1 MKNRVKTF
9 KNTEFGR
16 VRTVIIDG
24 EPWFVGKDIAV
35 ILGYA
40 KPENAIA
47 SHVEKEDKTT
57 TLIQGTGS
65 NYKSKTTIINE
76 SGFYSLVIS
85 SKMPRAKDFKRWV
98 TSEILPTI
106 RKTGGY
112 VNNEDLFVETYLPFA
127 DEPVKNL
134 FRLQMKVINQ
144 LNNRVKHD
152 EPLVEFAN
160 QVSESENFIDMNA
173 MAKLAFDNDIRI
185 GRNRLFR
192 WLRNKGILM
201 SDNIPYQKYIDS
213 GYFVV
218 KETVVDV
225 GMFTKTHQQTL
236 VTGKGQLYIIGRL
249 KNEFGEVY

>member
-1 MKNRVKTF
+1 MKNYVKIF
-9 KNTEFGR
+9 KNKELGR

-24 EPWFVGKDIAV
+24 ELWFVGKDVSV

-47 SHVEKEDKTT
+47 AHVENEDKTT

-76 SGFYSLVIS
+76 SGFYSLVLS
-85 SKMPRAKDFKRWV
+85 SKMPRAKDFKHWV

-112 VNNEDLFVETYLPFA
+112 VNDEDLFVETYLPFA

-144 LNNRVKHD
+144 INDRIRHD

-160 QVSESENFIDMNA
+160 QVAESENFIDINA
-173 MAKLAFDNDIRI
+173 MAKLAFANDIRI

-192 WLRNKGILM
+192 WLRSKKILM

-213 GYFVV
+213 GYFMV

-225 GMFTKTHQQTL
+225 GMFTKIRQQTL
-236 VTGKGQLYIIGRL
+236 VT
-249 KNEFGEVY
+249 

>member
-1 MKNRVKTF
+1 MKNNVKIF
-9 KNTEFGR
+9 ENTEFGS
-16 VRTVIIDG
+16 VRTIEENGRILFCGSDV
-24 EPWFVGKDIAV
+24 ARA
-35 ILGYA
+35 LGYRSPKDA
-40 KPENAIA
+40 ISAHCKGAVKHRILTNGGVQALSFIPEGDLYRLVVHSRLPSA
-47 SHVEKEDKTT
+47 EKFE
-57 TLIQGTGS
+57 
-65 NYKSKTTIINE
+65 
-76 SGFYSLVIS
+76 
-85 SKMPRAKDFKRWV
+85 RWIFDEV
-98 TSEILPTI
+98 LPTI

-144 LNNRVKHD
+144 LNDRIRHD
-152 EPLVEFAN
+152 EPLVKFAN
-160 QVSESENFIDMNA
+160 QVAESENFIDMNA
-173 MAKLAFDNDIRI
+173 MAKLAFAADIRI

-201 SDNIPYQKYIDS
+201 SDNIPYQKYIDN